1 MYKVLVVG
9 NGFDLSAG
17 IKTSYA
23 NFIASNNFCKNKDRY
38 LFRHLNSASTL
49 NGWVDVEVF
58 LKNYAFFLSGN
69 PARVRQD
76 FQEVLNIPLDM
87 ARYIGQ
93 AKSNFFNDFVL
104 LKNALVDYL
113 QSEDIEDKIEFQNGV
128 DSYFSENHLSDPFHA
143 VLNFNYTSNSL
154 STLFGLSDSRPEIIH
169 LHGSLELNDIVFGV
183 DDEFIDISNDFL
195 FLKKSSH
202 PSYGNFP
209 SLKLAAQHSTEM
221 HFYGLSFGETD
232 NSHFRP
238 LFEFLCSDDAR
249 VSINDLSSEGVAT
262 DWGGR
267 NPLLR
272 DKLKRRKLIFY
283 VYGRDGYLL
292 VRDRLLYLTSQKFS
306 ELKLV
311 NEVEFFDCSVPGFK
325 KIGQEWL
332 NGHRI

>member
-1 MYKVLVVG
+1 
-9 NGFDLSAG
+9 
-17 IKTSYA
+17 
-23 NFIASNNFCKNKDRY
+23 
-38 LFRHLNSASTL
+38 
-49 NGWVDVEVF
+49 
-58 LKNYAFFLSGN
+58 
-69 PARVRQD
+69 
-76 FQEVLNIPLDM
+76 
-87 ARYIGQ
+87 
-93 AKSNFFNDFVL
+93 
-104 LKNALVDYL
+104 
-113 QSEDIEDKIEFQNGV
+113 
-128 DSYFSENHLSDPFHA
+128 
-143 VLNFNYTSNSL
+143 
-154 STLFGLSDSRPEIIH
+154 
-169 LHGSLELNDIVFGV
+169 
-183 DDEFIDISNDFL
+183 
-195 FLKKSSH
+195 
-202 PSYGNFP
+202 
-209 SLKLAAQHSTEM
+209 M